1 MQLKNFIVKSKI
13 LDDDLCD
20 EIVKDSKDWRWKKHT
35 WYSHNDDKSTHSHQE
50 KELDVVF
57 VPNIPEEINDKLLL
71 GIESLWRLYQQIL
84 PSLLCESE
92 EDSKPMAGFN
102 MIKFWSSVRLNRYSQ
117 KTLMRSHYD
126 HIQSLFDGNV
136 RGIPILSAI
145 GALNNS
151 SDYEG
156 GSLKFWDN
164 YEVNLNK
171 GEILMFPSC
180 FLYPHKVEEV
190 IIGER
195 YTFVSW
201 GV

>member
-20 EIVKDSKDWRWKKHT
+20 EIVEHSKDWRWEKHT
-35 WYSHNDDKSTHSHQE
+35 WYPHNDNKPTYSHQE
-50 KELDVVF
+50 KELDVLYVE
-57 VPNIPEEINDKLLL
+57 NIPEEIHNKLLL
-71 GIESLWRLYQQIL
+71 GTESLWRLYKQIL
-84 PSLLCESE
+84 PSLLCES
-92 EDSKPMAGFN
+92 DSGLLAGFN
-102 MIKFWSSVRLNRYSQ
+102 MVKFWSSIRLNRYSQ

-126 HIQSLFDGNV
+126 HIQSLFDGDI

-190 IIGER
+190 ISGER
-195 YTFVSW
+195 YTFVNW

>member
-20 EIVKDSKDWRWKKHT
+20 EIVEHSKDWRWEKHT
-35 WYSHNDDKSTHSHQE
+35 WYPHNDDKPAYSHQE
-50 KELDVVF
+50 KELDVLYVE
-57 VPNIPEEINDKLLL
+57 NIPEEIHNKLLL
-71 GIESLWRLYQQIL
+71 GTESLWRLYKQIL
-84 PSLLCESE
+84 PSLLCES
-92 EDSKPMAGFN
+92 DSGLLAGFN
-102 MIKFWSSVRLNRYSQ
+102 MVKFWSSIRLNRYSQ

-126 HIQSLFDGNV
+126 HIQSLFDGDI

-190 IIGER
+190 ISGER
-195 YTFVSW
+195 YTFVNW

>member
-20 EIVKDSKDWRWKKHT
+20 EIVEHSKDWRWEKHT
-35 WYSHNDDKSTHSHQE
+35 WYPHNDGKPTYSHQE
-50 KELDVVF
+50 KELDVLYVE
-57 VPNIPEEINDKLLL
+57 NIPEEIHNKLLL
-71 GIESLWRLYQQIL
+71 GTESLWRLYKQIL
-84 PSLLCESE
+84 PSLLCES
-92 EDSKPMAGFN
+92 DSGLLAGFN
-102 MIKFWSSVRLNRYSQ
+102 MVKFWSSIRLNRYSQ

-126 HIQSLFDGNV
+126 HIQSLFDGDI

-190 IIGER
+190 ISGER
-195 YTFVSW
+195 YTFVNW